1 MYDFDLVTFHILL
14 ISNDQKISA
23 TKNLLNLKNR
33 YFKPTKINETMLDLG
48 FVSAIL
54 AEKSF
59 EEVIEFAA
67 AKQFKCVEIMCWPKG
82 KAERRYAGVTHIDV
96 DELSKTEIEKIKT
109 TLTKNKIYISGLGY
123 YPNPLD
129 ENEIQAKVY
138 IEHIKKV
145 ILAAA
150 KLGIPVVNTFI
161 GRDQKKS
168 VEENLDKFAKVWPG
182 IIKVAE
188 ENNVKIAIEN
198 CPMIFTRDEWPGG
211 QNLATT
217 PAIWRQL
224 FEIIPGPNFG
234 LNYDPS
240 HLVWQQMDEVQ
251 PIYDFSEKLF
261 HIHLKDV
268 KVYRDKLNEVGIM
281 AYPLEYHSP
290 KIPGLGDVDWRGFF
304 SALTS
309 VKYRGPVCIEV
320 EDKAFEGSEEDVK
333 TAILISRNFVNQF
346 LA

>member
-1 MYDFDLVTFHILL
+1 
-14 ISNDQKISA
+14 
-23 TKNLLNLKNR
+23 
-33 YFKPTKINETMLDLG
+33 MLDLG

-54 AEKSF
+54 AERSF
-59 EEVIEFAA
+59 EEVIDFASENG
-67 AKQFKCVEIMCWPKG
+67 FKCVEMMCWPVG

-96 DELSKTEIEKIKT
+96 DNIDDIKATELKSYAESK
-109 TLTKNKIYISGLGY
+109 NIYISGLGY

-129 ENEIQAKVY
+129 ENEAQAEVY

-150 KLGIPVVNTFI
+150 KLEIPVVNTFV
-161 GRDQKKS
+161 GRDPKKS
-168 VEENLDKFAKVWPG
+168 IEDNLEKFAEVWPT

-188 ENNVKIAIEN
+188 ENNVKVGIEN

-211 QNLATT
+211 KNLATT
-217 PAIWRQL
+217 PAIWKKMFDL
-224 FEIIPGPNFG
+224 IPSPNFG

-290 KIPGLGDVDWRGFF
+290 KIPGLGDVNWQGFF

-320 EDKAFEGSEEDVK
+320 EDKAYEGSDADVEA
-333 TAILISRNFVNQF
+333 AILTSRNYLKQFV
-346 LA
+346 L